1 LCLDRQAAAD
11 FFTFGNSPVLDTYL
25 PHFHP
30 LFNNEVPKYAYDLM
44 AGSALL
50 EEVGWVDHDGDPTT
64 PRVAQ
69 GVANVADGTLLEFR
83 YKTTESRQEVATI
96 LVESLAECGIHA
108 KVLVY
113 PGSLFFQRGPVGG
126 NWWRDFDMNQFAW
139 GNPPCSLYLA
149 GSIPGPVDEPW
160 ISIMDGKERIFSDA
174 SGFNMTGFTNQEFDN
189 ACNSSLSR
197 LPGQPDYIETQYEV
211 QRIFSEQLPSIPLF
225 SRVLVAATRPDM
237 CNFSLD
243 PTGENLRNIE
253 EFDYGEGCVE

>member
-1 LCLDRQAAAD
+1 
-11 FFTFGNSPVLDTYL
+11 
-25 PHFHP
+25 
-30 LFNNEVPKYAYDLM
+30 
-44 AGSALL
+44 
-50 EEVGWVDHDGDPTT
+50 
-64 PRVAQ
+64 
-69 GVANVADGTLLEFR
+69 
-83 YKTTESRQEVATI
+83 
-96 LVESLAECGIHA
+96 
-108 KVLVY
+108 
-113 PGSLFFQRGPVGG
+113 
-126 NWWRDFDMNQFAW
+126 
-139 GNPPCSLYLA
+139 
-149 GSIPGPVDEPW
+149 
-160 ISIMDGKERIFSDA
+160 MDGKERIFSEG